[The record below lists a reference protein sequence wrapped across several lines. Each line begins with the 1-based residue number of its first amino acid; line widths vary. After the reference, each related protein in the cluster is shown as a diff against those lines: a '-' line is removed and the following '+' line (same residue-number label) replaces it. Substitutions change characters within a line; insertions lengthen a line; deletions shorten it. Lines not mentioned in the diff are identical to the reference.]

1 MDGSYRAAAAANF
14 GHASDTT
21 TGIGAGSATAST
33 SGLPFVRRA
42 DRAKAYK
49 AARRHTMLVRAL
61 RLILPVCAVGTV
73 GLYALNAQISVNLGK
88 GKATVERVELSTDNL
103 RMVTPRLEGV
113 TDDNGRYVVSAKAG
127 TQEFDSPDI
136 INLEEVDARVAR
148 PNDEWV
154 HLVAD
159 TGRFETKTDKMELK
173 GNIRIVAH
181 NGMDAHLS
189 SARIDVKGN
198 RVVSMEPV
206 RIDMPN
212 GQIDSQSVLIDT
224 GAKTISFVGKVR
236 VKLFKRPQQ
245 TSVAG
250 Q

>member
-1 MDGSYRAAAAANF
+1 MDGTHRIAAPTQV
-14 GHASDTT
+14 GRASDST
-21 TGIGAGSATAST
+21 TGTDAEPGTATS

-49 AARRHTMLVRAL
+49 AAQRHTLLVRAL
-61 RLILPVCAVGTV
+61 RVVLPVCAVGTV

-88 GKATVERVELSTDNL
+88 AKGTVERVELSTDNL

-113 TDDNGRYVVSAKAG
+113 TDDNGRYVVSAKSG

-159 TGRFETKTDKMELK
+159 TGRFETKTDKMELN
-173 GNIRIVAH
+173 GNIRIVAD
-181 NGMDAHLS
+181 NGMDAQLH
-189 SARIDVKGN
+189 SARIDIKGN
-198 RVVSMEPV
+198 RVVSTDPV

-224 GAKTISFVGKVR
+224 GAKTISFVGDVR

-245 TSVAG
+245 ASVAG